1 MKIRL
6 LHEWPR
12 YVRSQR
18 PRENWRGPRR
28 ALPLDEQ
35 AEILR
40 AMREAKAAR
49 TRHRTARDLADRYG
63 VSLRTIWR
71 YADTLPVPDG
81 LEFLRM
87 RLTDW
92 NQERGLGLTR
102 DDLATLLM
110 VIVRHRDLYP
120 TSRAV
125 DLVTGIPVSVPGL
138 QLRRPAGRRTAPA
151 FRPTT
156 QPLAGT
162 SGQAGSVAL
171 QRAPCRL
178 PLCRRTTAVGGLTP
192 HEEPE

>member
-1 MKIRL
+1 MKIRPL
-6 LHEWPR
+6 REWPR

-63 VSLRTIWR
+63 VGLRTIWR

-110 VIVRHRDLYP
+110 VIARHRDLYP

-138 QLRRPAGRRTAPA
+138 QLRPGREANRARLPAHHTTAGRHQRPGGERGLAARSLP
-151 FRPTT
+151 PTT
-156 QPLAGT
+156 
-162 SGQAGSVAL
+162 
-171 QRAPCRL
+171 L
-178 PLCRRTTAVGGLTP
+178 PADHGRRRP
-192 HEEPE
+192 HSP